1 MKKALISL
9 LALAVF
15 GISTAHASILGQ
27 WNGWGEWKFDG
38 SGMACRMIQFEFKE
52 SAKQLIRTVG
62 NFSCDQV
69 NMQAPP
75 LTLQKAGK
83 SLVLNQKV
91 VGDFSENHYHWI
103 EPYSPTVSIEV
114 TIDRAANHLDYQEHW
129 INAKGELIY
138 EINARL
144 FLHQ

>member
-1 MKKALISL
+1 MKTTLLSL

-38 SGMACRMIQFEFKE
+38 SGMACRVIQFKFNEN
-52 SAKQLIRTVG
+52 ANQLVRLVG
-62 NFSCDQV
+62 NFNCDQV

-75 LTLQKAGK
+75 LALQKVGT

-91 VGDFSENHYHWI
+91 IGEFSENHYHWI
-103 EPYSPTVSIEV
+103 EPYSSTVHVEV
-114 TIDRAANHLDYQEHW
+114 TIDRVADHLDYQEHW
-129 INAKGELIY
+129 INIKGELIY

-144 FLHQ
+144 FLHP